1 MTKKTNPSLSG
12 ILVFSRFRF
21 RPAVT
26 AGAKLIIIVHNH
38 PSGDPEPSDEDIL
51 QTRRLGMYG
60 VIVDID
66 VVDYVIL
73 GFSEHVSIKE
83 WKLM

>member
-26 AGAKLIIIVHNH
+26 AG
-38 PSGDPEPSDEDIL
+38 DPEPSDEDVL
-51 QTRRLGMYG
+51 QTRKLCMCGL
-60 VIVDID
+60 IIDID
-66 VVDYVIL
+66 VVDYVIIGL
-73 GFSEHVSIKE
+73 IEHVSMEE
-83 WKLM
+83 WKMMYGISHNMDSAK